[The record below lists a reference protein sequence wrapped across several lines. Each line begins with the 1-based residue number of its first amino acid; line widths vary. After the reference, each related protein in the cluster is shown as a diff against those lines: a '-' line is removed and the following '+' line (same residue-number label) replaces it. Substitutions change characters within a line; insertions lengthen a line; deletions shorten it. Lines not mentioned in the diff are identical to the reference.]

1 MCAEY
6 DFVGSSTSGS
16 RPVPI
21 RGGRGPSDTT
31 GAMFTS
37 RIVGKFGGLARFTD
51 RMARVTDSLT
61 PDIADI
67 YVVTVRAVQ
76 KENPPFDQTQEMLF
90 VNDVWLLTHFLSV
103 CSALSVEC
111 QVSNHKPV
119 WRGRGTNG

>member
-21 RGGRGPSDTT
+21 PGGRGPSDTT

-37 RIVGKFGGLARFTD
+37 RIVGTHGGLARFTD
-51 RMARVTDSLT
+51 RKSRFSDRMI

-76 KENPPFDQTQEMLF
+76 KEEPPL
-90 VNDVWLLTHFLSV
+90 
-103 CSALSVEC
+103 
-111 QVSNHKPV
+111 
-119 WRGRGTNG
+119 

>member
-21 RGGRGPSDTT
+21 PGGRGPSDTT

-37 RIVGKFGGLARFTD
+37 RIVGAQGGLARFTD
-51 RMARVTDSLT
+51 SKFRFTDKIL

-76 KENPPFDQTQEMLF
+76 KGEPPL
-90 VNDVWLLTHFLSV
+90 
-103 CSALSVEC
+103 
-111 QVSNHKPV
+111 
-119 WRGRGTNG
+119 